1 MSIARRPFLLAA
13 AAFAV
18 TAVNAS
24 AQPAVGASVSA
35 ADAAKSLAP
44 GGRLRV
50 AINLGNG
57 VLAQQG
63 AAGEL
68 SGVSVV
74 LARTLAERLKLPLDL
89 IPYPAAGQVVDAMD
103 KNIWDMA
110 FMAREP
116 ERAAKIDFSPAYVTI
131 DGTYMVR
138 KDSPLRTLA
147 DFDKPGV
154 RIAVGKGAAYDLF
167 LSRTLKQAELRRA
180 ATSTAAV
187 DLFVSDKLDAVAG
200 VRQFLADKARQ
211 NPDWRV
217 LDDSFQS
224 IEQAIGV
231 PHGHP
236 EAAAYI
242 RAFVEEMKASGQ
254 VRKAL
259 DATGQTSARVAPP
272 G

>member
-13 AAFAV
+13 AALAV
-18 TAVNAS
+18 TAANAD
-24 AQPAVGASVSA
+24 AQPLAGRPVSV

-44 GGRLRV
+44 SGRLRV

-57 VLAQQG
+57 VLAQQS
-63 AAGEL
+63 ATGEL
-68 SGVSVV
+68 SGVSVI
-74 LARTLAERLKLPLDL
+74 LARALADRLKLPLDM
-89 IPYPAAGQVVDAMD
+89 IAYPAAGQVVDAMD

-138 KDSPLRTLA
+138 KDSPLRALA

-180 ATSTAAV
+180 ATSAAAV
-187 DLFVSDKLDAVAG
+187 DLFMSDKLDAVAG

-242 RAFVEEMKASGQ
+242 RAFIEEMKASGM

-272 G
+272 A

>member
-18 TAVNAS
+18 TAGKAG
-24 AQPAVGASVSA
+24 AQPGAPVTTA
-35 ADAAKSLAP
+35 EAAKSLAP
-44 GGRLRV
+44 GGKLRV

-57 VLAQQG
+57 VLAQQS
-63 AAGEL
+63 ATGEL
-68 SGVSVV
+68 SGVSVF
-74 LARTLAERLKLPLDL
+74 LARTLAERLKLPIDL

-116 ERAAKIDFSPAYVTI
+116 ERAARIDFSPAYVTI

-138 KDSPLRTLA
+138 KDSPLKTLA

-180 ATSTAAV
+180 PTSAAAV

-200 VRQFLADKARQ
+200 VRQFLTDRARQ

-242 RAFVEEMKASGQ
+242 RAFIEEMKASGQ

-259 DATGQTSARVAPP
+259 DATGQTGARVAPP
-272 G
+272 A